1 MAIILG
7 LGALWFFG
15 WKALYLFA
23 IAALILV
30 VARARGS

>member
-7 LGALWFFG
+7 IGALYLFQ

-23 IAALILV
+23 IAALIYV
-30 VARARGS
+30 VARARGQ